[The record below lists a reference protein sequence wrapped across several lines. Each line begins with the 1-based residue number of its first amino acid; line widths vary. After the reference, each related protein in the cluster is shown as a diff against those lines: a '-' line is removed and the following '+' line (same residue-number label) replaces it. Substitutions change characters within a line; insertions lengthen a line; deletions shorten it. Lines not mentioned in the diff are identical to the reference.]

1 MPIIP
6 RPAIISRYSQPGY
19 NIGKYKKFTW
29 ASALLRFSIALVLVL
44 LTYNPSGLSYF
55 DWVQERINDPEQ
67 SLDPLIVL
75 AGILLLIGWTMFL
88 RATLRSLGPFGLLLA
103 IGFFATLIWLIVYYG
118 IVPADSVKAVTW
130 LALVSLSGVLAAG
143 MSWSHI
149 RRRASGQLD
158 VDDVEES

>member
-1 MPIIP
+1 MTTI
-6 RPAIISRYSQPGY
+6 
-19 NIGKYKKFTW
+19 KKFTW
-29 ASALLRFSIALVLVL
+29 ASALVRFASALVLVL
-44 LTYNPSGLSYF
+44 LTYNPSGISYF
-55 DWVQERINDPEQ
+55 DWVQDRIDDPDKGF
-67 SLDPLIVL
+67 DPLIVL
-75 AGILLLIGWTMFL
+75 SGVVLLIGWTMFI

-103 IGFFATLIWLIVYYG
+103 LGFFATLIWLIVYYG
-118 IVPADSVKAVTW
+118 IVPADSVRAVTW